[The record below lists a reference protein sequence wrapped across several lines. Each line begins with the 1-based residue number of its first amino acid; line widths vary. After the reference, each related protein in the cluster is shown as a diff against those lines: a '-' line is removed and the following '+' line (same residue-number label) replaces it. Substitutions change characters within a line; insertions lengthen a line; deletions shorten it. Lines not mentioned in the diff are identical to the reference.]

1 MPLAAADGDAEAAGR
16 SERRVTAALAS
27 APDAM
32 IGVNGHGE
40 IELVNGRAE
49 WLFGWASADLIGR
62 GFEVLVPSVVHDP
75 SLWSRPG
82 PTADPQIGLVGARV
96 KVSALRRDGSEFPA
110 EISLSAQD
118 GDQQDLFVLVVVR
131 DVSEGIEL
139 EAERQRRSRVAAL
152 DQKHQ
157 LESLGQLASGAAH
170 DFNNLLGVVLN
181 YTALVESAVDDRLV
195 EADLGKIRAAVER
208 GAALTRQLL
217 TFARRDVVH
226 AEPLEVTVL
235 IRGLGPMLVRT
246 IGEDIGLRLQVGD
259 PPLIA
264 VADRGQL
271 EQIVVNLALNARDA
285 MPKGGVLTIMLEGS
299 ASDIRDLDDVVLRIA
314 DTGTGM
320 TPAVIARAFE
330 PFFTTKERGRGSGL
344 GLATVYGIVRRCGGD
359 VSLTSDLGSGT
370 TVTVRLPGS
379 KLTPKSSAAAPN
391 VGGTECVLLV
401 EDEVQLRVGTARLLR
416 GFGYEVVVAGDSVEA
431 MEMSKGTATSS
442 TS

>member
-1 MPLAAADGDAEAAGR
+1 MPVAAAEGDAPAGRR
-16 SERRVTAALAS
+16 SERRVKAALAS
-27 APDAM
+27 AADAM

-40 IELVNGRAE
+40 IEMVNRRAE

-96 KVSALRRDGSEFPA
+96 EVSALRRDGSEFPA
-110 EISLSAQD
+110 EISLSAQA
-118 GDQQDLFVLVVVR
+118 GDQEDLFVLAVVR

-139 EAERQRRSRVAAL
+139 KAERQRRSPGRG
-152 DQKHQ
+152 
-157 LESLGQLASGAAH
+157 LGPRASAGEPGAVGERCAH

-181 YTALVESAVDDRLV
+181 YTALIESAVDDRLV

-226 AEPLEVTVL
+226 AEPLELTEM

-246 IGEDIGLRLQVGD
+246 IGEDIGLRLEVGD
-259 PPLIA
+259 LPLIT
-264 VADRGQL
+264 VADRGQM

-285 MPKGGVLTIMLEGS
+285 MPEGGVLTIRLEES
-299 ASDIRDLDDVVLRIA
+299 SSDVRDLDDVILRVA

-320 TPAVIARAFE
+320 TPAVMARALE
-330 PFFTTKERGRGSGL
+330 PFFTTKERGLGSGL
-344 GLATVYGIVRRCGGD
+344 GLATVYGIVRRSGGD
-359 VSLTSDLGSGT
+359 VSLTSDFGSGT
-370 TVTVRLPGS
+370 TVVFGCLVPGS
-379 KLTPKSSAAAPN
+379 RQSPPLRCPTLAEPN
-391 VGGTECVLLV
+391 AC
-401 EDEVQLRVGTARLLR
+401 
-416 GFGYEVVVAGDSVEA
+416 SW
-431 MEMSKGTATSS
+431 
-442 TS
+442 